1 MTLLWD
7 RGVLGQ
13 LAAPRNGDIIIM
25 IIGMLRIFAETLK
38 NIRKGLSRDG

>member
-25 IIGMLRIFAETLK
+25 IIGMLRSITETLK
-38 NIRKGLSRDG
+38 NILKRTL